1 MVFMRVIAGAGA
13 HPIIKDKDNAV
24 KTMEGRGAPVGRGL
38 AVLVE
43 KNAVAAEDT
52 NVAAMT
58 VRLATPTTMIIGI
71 TTENMIERNTMTV
84 GGTIAAPPTL

>member
-1 MVFMRVIAGAGA
+1 MVVLRVIAGAGA

-24 KTMEGRGAPVGRGL
+24 TTMEGKTLLGRGL

-43 KNAVAAEDT
+43 KNAVAAGET

-58 VRLATPTTMIIGI
+58 VRPVTPTTTIISM
-71 TTENMIERNTMTV
+71 TTEKMTERNPTRV